1 LYELR
6 AFLSIEAGRPRGPL
20 VKLAV
25 LAVLVGLLE
34 LAAVALIVPAVAIIT
49 DPASLAHLPV
59 FGDSARTLSELPW
72 RQALM
77 IVMALLVCTYVV
89 KVGVQS
95 YYYRFQ
101 TDLAARWQSELATRL
116 MRLYLGA
123 PYQFHLQ
130 RHSAELIRNMTSA
143 VQQFY
148 GDFLNALFS
157 LVSDATAAFALII
170 VLLIV
175 APGPALLAGT
185 LMIAIYAA
193 QHQVFQGIHSRLGR
207 ENMDIRRRVQL
218 NLQQGLGAGKELRV
232 ARREAFFLEG
242 FSEIQELLR
251 MNVSRFEFARRLP
264 PVVGEMAI
272 IACMSVA
279 VLILVYIVPDPA
291 HVLTSLGVL
300 AAAAFRLSPLA
311 NRIVGATAVM
321 HHARA
326 SLATIIKEIDTLGS
340 LAVPGASDDR
350 PVSFQAEI
358 ELRQVAFR
366 YPGRGGP
373 ALADINL
380 VIRYGE
386 VVGIVGSSGAGKTT
400 LIDIIL
406 GLFVPTEGAFLVDGN
421 IIEGRLNAGYVAQDI
436 FILDDTLRR
445 NIAFGVPDRQIDEAR
460 VREVVRLASLDRVV
474 SQLPRG
480 LDTELG
486 ERGSSLSGGQRQRV
500 GIARALYPNPKL
512 LVLDEATSAMDAKTE
527 EEITGAIAELRK
539 SVTMIIIAHRLSTV
553 RNCDRLILLD
563 EGRITER
570 GTFEELHERN
580 SVFRSMVRAAS
591 LGHSDFLP
599 ETA

>member
-1 LYELR
+1 
-6 AFLSIEAGRPRGPL
+6 
-20 VKLAV
+20 
-25 LAVLVGLLE
+25 
-34 LAAVALIVPAVAIIT
+34 
-49 DPASLAHLPV
+49 
-59 FGDSARTLSELPW
+59 
-72 RQALM
+72 
-77 IVMALLVCTYVV
+77 
-89 KVGVQS
+89 
-95 YYYRFQ
+95 
-101 TDLAARWQSELATRL
+101 
-116 MRLYLGA
+116 
-123 PYQFHLQ
+123 
-130 RHSAELIRNMTSA
+130 
-143 VQQFY
+143 
-148 GDFLNALFS
+148 
-157 LVSDATAAFALII
+157 
-170 VLLIV
+170 
-175 APGPALLAGT
+175 
-185 LMIAIYAA
+185 
-193 QHQVFQGIHSRLGR
+193 
-207 ENMDIRRRVQL
+207 
-218 NLQQGLGAGKELRV
+218 
-232 ARREAFFLEG
+232 
-242 FSEIQELLR
+242 
-251 MNVSRFEFARRLP
+251 
-264 PVVGEMAI
+264 
-272 IACMSVA
+272 
-279 VLILVYIVPDPA
+279 
-291 HVLTSLGVL
+291 VL

-340 LAVPGASDDR
+340 LAVPDATDDR
-350 PVSFQAEI
+350 PVSFQAQI
-358 ELRQVAFR
+358 ELRQVTFR
-366 YPGRGGP
+366 YPGRNRP

-400 LIDIIL
+400 LIDILL
-406 GLFVPTEGAFLVDGN
+406 GLFVPTEGIFLVDGN

-460 VREVVRLASLDRVV
+460 VREVVKLSSLDRVV

-553 RNCDRLILLD
+553 RKCDRLILLD